1 MADDE
6 TGAGETAAQLLLRQ
20 EAGRLQVTRQ
30 DGGVADLGEA
40 RQSQCARPI
49 GGSHE
54 LVEPTHEGADA
65 DQDQSSTPWLKVA
78 RGNAASFS
86 GHWTMK
92 RSLKR

>member
-1 MADDE
+1 M
-6 TGAGETAAQLLLRQ
+6 AQLLLRQ
-20 EAGRLQVTRQ
+20 EAGPRQVARQ

-40 RQSQCARPI
+40 GKAQGGRGLI
-49 GGSHE
+49 GGNHE

-65 DQDQSSTPWLKVA
+65 DQDQSSTPRLRTP
-78 RGNAASFS
+78 RGKAASFS